1 MNYFGTKV
9 LVGLKKNLD
18 GGEQALM
25 GGRGSPILARA
36 GSFGELQFGKG
47 GGVQKLVTHVN
58 KS

>member
-1 MNYFGTKV
+1 M
-9 LVGLKKNLD
+9 LVGLKNILD